1 MNSSLRINVWIV
13 PYLRDDSCFKVA
25 AWWAW
30 WLTVCAPPAEHPPL
44 PELCLFF
51 DWLVQYNCI
60 IVLQLQANCDN
71 TVVMGQIGFFDSI
84 LYRLLFWNILT
95 LISIDIRRISWVEC
109 VVTSV
114 VSIDVTIYHR
124 VDTPTN
130 HHQSFFWGKRPPS
143 ERSRK
148 TASSKQLTK
157 LMSNKQT
164 FIVIK

>member
-30 WLTVCAPPAEHPPL
+30 WLTVCAPPAERPPL

-84 LYRLLFWNILT
+84 LYRLLFLEYT
-95 LISIDIRRISWVEC
+95 DTDINRYTKDIVSWVCCYIRSEYRCNYIPQSRYSHQPPSIIFLGKTATLWTLTENC
-109 VVTSV
+109 VV
-114 VSIDVTIYHR
+114 
-124 VDTPTN
+124 
-130 HHQSFFWGKRPPS
+130 
-143 ERSRK
+143 K
-148 TASSKQLTK
+148 TTH
-157 LMSNKQT
+157 
-164 FIVIK
+164 